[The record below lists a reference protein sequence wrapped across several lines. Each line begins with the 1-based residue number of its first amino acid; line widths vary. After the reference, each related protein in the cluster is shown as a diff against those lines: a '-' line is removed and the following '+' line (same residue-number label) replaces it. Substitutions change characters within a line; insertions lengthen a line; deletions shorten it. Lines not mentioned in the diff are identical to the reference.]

1 MPAWRIEFSRSA
13 ARQFTALPRKEQE
26 RLRARIDRLAENP
39 CPSGVKKLAGEEG
52 LYRLRSGDYRVV
64 YTVQDEV
71 LVVLVLK
78 VGHRRE
84 VYR

>member
-1 MPAWRIEFSRSA
+1 MPSWRVEFSRPA

-26 RLRARIDRLAENP
+26 RLKARIDRLTENP
-39 CPSGVKKLAGEEG
+39 YPSGVKKLAGEEG
-52 LYRLRSGDYRVV
+52 LYRLRSGDYRLI

-78 VGHRRE
+78 IGHRRDI
-84 VYR
+84 YR